1 MRPSLPR
8 SADLAALANVPHKRQ
23 PRDARGRLLK
33 GSALAAGKGWKR
45 AIAKAMSTEGL
56 EGDAALVANDA
67 RKLFLGAL
75 RELPSS
81 GALVRTNA
89 YGHAREAALAGYFDA
104 KANEAGLDTEKG
116 QALIERASHHRQL
129 AMRLSV
135 VVIDVAARMALT
147 EREKPRDWAKE
158 FQAAAAA
165 SPQPAPEPED
175 EKPSQ
180 SAEDAP
186 GTTIEPSEPLE
197 PLEPVREGK
206 RVVEAIRSS
215 TESREVGFGNA
226 LSQSVPDVEVA
237 PSVSLEERKAIAN
250 EARRRLLGLCPHD
263 LNPAACPQCFQ
274 VRERERIATE
284 RAKIARDRR

>member
-1 MRPSLPR
+1 MRKSHGKMRPSLPR
-8 SADLAALANVPHKRQ
+8 SADLAALANVPDKRQ

-45 AIAKAMSTEGL
+45 AIAKAMRTEGL

-104 KANEAGLDTEKG
+104 KANEAGLDTERG
-116 QALIERASHHRQL
+116 HALIERASHHRQL

-165 SPQPAPEPED
+165 SPQPSPEPEPED
-175 EKPSQ
+175 PPQ
-180 SAEDAP
+180 SDEDAP
-186 GTTIEPSEPLE
+186 GTPIEPSEPLE
-197 PLEPVREGK
+197 PVQPPK
-206 RVVEAIRSS
+206 RVVEPPRSS
-215 TESREVGFGNA
+215 GPSLGNTSS
-226 LSQSVPDVEVA
+226 LTPDSECA
-237 PSVSLEERKAIAN
+237 PVVSPEDRVAIAQ
-250 EARRRLLGLCPHD
+250 EARRRLLNLCPHD
-263 LNPAACPQCFQ
+263 LNPQACPQCWTQ
-274 VRERERIATE
+274 NERERMAAE
-284 RAKIARDRR
+284 KQKIAKDRR